1 MRRRRK
7 NSRKR
12 RDDHTSSALSGL
24 EESQARTEDVATH
37 YDEARPPSELSNV
50 KPGKK
55 ELSHRGSVNTTV
67 NSRPASDGT
76 TFSEHPAPAASCPPA
91 VAPPLQ
97 GTREPAIARPPR
109 TSPRIPPLQ
118 PPGSTPSAARDA
130 GLPPQMAAASDMA
143 SYTRA
148 SSKMAGEGSGPQ
160 GTELCYDTE
169 QPPEYLS
176 DIYGLP
182 RQGVIKRTG
191 APSPE
196 MLDGA
201 RRWLYRS
208 VTWLLW
214 LLVHAYAVWLAW
226 RIWAQHQPTSALAG
240 GSCGDVFLVAAVL
253 AAVNVG
259 AGATVLRGTK
269 AWLAAEEAA
278 EAASHMA
285 STGLQAVS
293 FLKPLFWTA
302 SFSSLAVLAAMY
314 SSASLEGPACIAGQ
328 LTLVAA
334 CCAFSQHPTR
344 VDWSTVLAAL
354 LALHLL
360 GLVLIRLDAGCGV
373 LACLAE
379 LSARAMGFPQEGAKV
394 VLGYLVNGEM
404 NIPEVVVPLGFAFSV
419 LPDVLFLG
427 FVVIVLFYY
436 GVLQQVVV
444 KVGWLAHHLLGLT
457 CCEAVVAMASI
468 FLGVAEAPLLVLPYV
483 ERLTRSEL
491 HCIMTICLTTVS
503 STVLPVYTNLGLSPD
518 ELITASLLS
527 KVAGIVSSK
536 LLCPETQLSITAH
549 YNIDHYESP
558 ERSAV
563 HAVAA
568 GMVTVLAMASSTAW
582 SLVTFLSAEAC
593 LDEVC
598 KTMSKLVFLPELTP
612 HVRTRHVL
620 TSALCGSANVGSAA
634 VVLGTLSGMAPGR
647 AGDVTSLLLGTLVA
661 ACAANLLVAY
671 TVGTLITNTV
681 NPALAEFEA
690 LGFFDG

>member
-549 YNIDHYESP
+549 YNIDHYESSAHLLQPGKKRRSRGSCWHGDSVGHGVKHCMEPGHLPVRRGLPGRSVQDNVKAGFFARTNATRPHPARADLRAVRLGQRGLGGRGAGHP
-558 ERSAV
+558 ERHGARPSRRRDLP
-563 HAVAA
+563 AA
-568 GMVTVLAMASSTAW
+568 GHAGRR
-582 SLVTFLSAEAC
+582 
-593 LDEVC
+593 
-598 KTMSKLVFLPELTP
+598 
-612 HVRTRHVL
+612 VRRQP
-620 TSALCGSANVGSAA
+620 A
-634 VVLGTLSGMAPGR
+634 GR
-647 AGDVTSLLLGTLVA
+647 LHCGDVDNEHGQSCSGRV
-661 ACAANLLVAY
+661 
-671 TVGTLITNTV
+671 
-681 NPALAEFEA
+681 
-690 LGFFDG
+690 

>member
-293 FLKPLFWTA
+293 FLKP
-302 SFSSLAVLAAMY
+302 
-314 SSASLEGPACIAGQ
+314 
-328 LTLVAA
+328 
-334 CCAFSQHPTR
+334 
-344 VDWSTVLAAL
+344 
-354 LALHLL
+354 
-360 GLVLIRLDAGCGV
+360 
-373 LACLAE
+373 
-379 LSARAMGFPQEGAKV
+379 AMGFPQEGAKV

-612 HVRTRHVL
+612 HVVLTWLLKPLVLLMGIQEAEVHSAADLLAASVLDNDVVALMQHAANGPLSVRTRHVL